1 MLTVKQIVTIQILF
15 GVGSKYVPMA
25 DAMRDGELFARLSAC
40 GAMVRESG
48 RVVPLASRH
57 VEEAERMADSLL
69 HASEAQ
75 GVGIL
80 TRQGDAYPVRLE
92 QTIDEKGL
100 PALPYLL
107 YYKGDIS
114 LLKRPCVSLIGT
126 RYPTKEGV
134 EAGVYLARAFAKE
147 GFCVVSGLASGC
159 DASAHRGALL
169 AKGKTIAVLAH
180 GLDRVY
186 PAEHSAMAREI
197 VEAGGLLLS
206 EYPVGMQVCKYN
218 FIARDRLVS
227 ALSHA
232 VIVLQTGVDGGAMYV
247 ANNALSLG
255 KPLYSV
261 YYKDESVRRSSVCE
275 GNKRLVKL
283 GAQYLRGSDVPSVV
297 EMLRKAS
304 V

>member
-100 PALPYLL
+100 PAIPYLL
-107 YYKGDIS
+107 Y
-114 LLKRPCVSLIGT
+114 
-126 RYPTKEGV
+126 
-134 EAGVYLARAFAKE
+134 
-147 GFCVVSGLASGC
+147 
-159 DASAHRGALL
+159 
-169 AKGKTIAVLAH
+169 
-180 GLDRVY
+180 
-186 PAEHSAMAREI
+186 
-197 VEAGGLLLS
+197 
-206 EYPVGMQVCKYN
+206 
-218 FIARDRLVS
+218 
-227 ALSHA
+227 
-232 VIVLQTGVDGGAMYV
+232 
-247 ANNALSLG
+247 
-255 KPLYSV
+255 
-261 YYKDESVRRSSVCE
+261 
-275 GNKRLVKL
+275 
-283 GAQYLRGSDVPSVV
+283 
-297 EMLRKAS
+297 
-304 V
+304 